1 MEFYIVHGERLRRMH
16 FTEKNYF
23 AALEIIKGTGDYI
36 TNREES
42 GAAVFKADCACLHGL
57 LDDLCA

>member
-1 MEFYIVHGERLRRMH
+1 MH